1 MSCPNNEATK
11 LKTRQEDNCKENCSF
26 NFKYNS
32 NSTCKLINK
41 GDYLEINTDGKNE
54 VTYNSKGLSLDGVR
68 LYVPS
73 LHTFDGKHTDAE
85 LILKHSGGTK
95 NFMVC
100 LPIKTNKGTG
110 DSVNFFKQFASHIP
124 LEKNSPTTVNVKN
137 WSLNN
142 VMPAPKTPFYHYIG
156 DSPYP
161 PCNMQATMI
170 VFDNDHASTINTS
183 DLELIK
189 KTIKPAQKNTSSKKE
204 GFVGGMHVREGMVAY
219 NSSGANN
226 TETDDQS
233 QAMECTEYYDT
244 DPTSTSGTSSATSTK
259 KPSIDWSK
267 ITKSPA
273 FIVVIVLLAILAGGV
288 FFYYVLW
295 PMIRKRLDG
304 VPVAN
309 ESELTIPEGGAA
321 NAGAPVTRKGT
332 GIAMVG

>member
-41 GDYLEINTDGKNE
+41 GDYLEIKTDGKNE
-54 VTYNSKGLSLDGVR
+54 VTYNSQTISLDDVR

-170 VFDNDHASTINTS
+170 VFDNNHASTINTS

-189 KTIKPAQKNTSSKKE
+189 KTIIPAKKNTSSKKE
-204 GFVGGMHVREGMVAY
+204 GFVGGSHSILEGFVAY
-219 NSSGANN
+219 NSNGANN
-226 TETDDQS
+226 TETDETS

-244 DPTSTSGTSSATSTK
+244 DPTSTSSGDASTK
-259 KPSIDWSK
+259 TSSIDWSK
-267 ITKSPA
+267 ITQSPV
-273 FIVVIVLLAILAGGV
+273 FIVVIVLLAILAGGI

-309 ESELTIPEGGAA
+309 ESELKIPEGGIS
-321 NAGAPVTRKGT
+321 K
-332 GIAMVG
+332 

>member
-11 LKTRQEDNCKENCSF
+11 LKTRHEDKCKENCNF
-26 NFKYNS
+26 NFKYNP

-41 GDYLEINTDGKNE
+41 GDYLEIKTDGKNE
-54 VTYNSKGLSLDGVR
+54 VTYNSQGIRLDDVR

-73 LHTFDGKHTDAE
+73 LHTFDGKHTEAE
-85 LILKHSGGTK
+85 LILKHSGGAK

-110 DSVNFFKQFASHIP
+110 DSINFFKQFVSHIP

-142 VMPAPKTPFYHYIG
+142 VMPAPKTPFYNYIG

-161 PCNMQATMI
+161 PCNMQATVI
-170 VFDNDHASTINTS
+170 IFDNNHASTINTS

-189 KTIKPAQKNTSSKKE
+189 KTIKSAKKTTTSQKE
-204 GFVGGMHVREGMVAY
+204 GFVGHKEGFVAY
-219 NSSGANN
+219 NANGAND

-244 DPTSTSGTSSATSTK
+244 DPTSSDTSIK
-259 KPSIDWSK
+259 KPPIDWS

-273 FIVVIVLLAILAGGV
+273 FTIIMVLLSILAGGI

-295 PMIRKRLDG
+295 PTIRTWLAG
-304 VPVAN
+304 VRVA
-309 ESELTIPEGGAA
+309 SEAKLVIPD
-321 NAGAPVTRKGT
+321 
-332 GIAMVG
+332 

>member
-11 LKTRQEDNCKENCSF
+11 LKTQQEDKCKENCNF

-41 GDYLEINTDGKNE
+41 GDYLEIKTDGKNK
-54 VTYNSKGLSLDGVR
+54 VTYNSQGISLDGVR

-85 LILKHSGGTK
+85 LILKHSGGAK
-95 NFMVC
+95 NVMVC
-100 LPIKTNKGTG
+100 LPIKTNKGDG
-110 DSVNFFKQFASHIP
+110 DSVNFFKQFAPHIP
-124 LEKNSPTTVNVKN
+124 LEQNSPTTVNVKN

-142 VMPAPKTPFYHYIG
+142 VMPAPKTPFYNYMG

-170 VFDNDHASTINTS
+170 VFDNKHASVINAS

-189 KTIKPAQKNTSSKKE
+189 KTIKPAKTSKKE
-204 GFVGGMHVREGMVAY
+204 GFVGGFKEGFVAY
-219 NSSGANN
+219 NSNGANN
-226 TETDDQS
+226 TETEGQS

-244 DPTSTSGTSSATSTK
+244 DPTSSGDDTSGTSIK

-267 ITKSPA
+267 SPA
-273 FIVVIVLLAILAGGV
+273 FIIIIVLLSILAGGI
-288 FFYYVLW
+288 FLYYLLW
-295 PMIRKRLDG
+295 PMIRTVLNG
-304 VPVAN
+304 VPTVK
-309 ESELTIPEGGAA
+309 ESDNIIP
-321 NAGAPVTRKGT
+321 V
-332 GIAMVG
+332 

>member
-1 MSCPNNEATK
+1 MSCPNNEATE
-11 LKTRQEDNCKENCSF
+11 LKTRQEDKCKENCNF

-41 GDYLEINTDGKNE
+41 GDYLEIKTDGKNK
-54 VTYNSKGLSLDGVR
+54 VTYNSQGLSLDDVR

-73 LHTFDGKHTDAE
+73 LHTFDGKHTAAE
-85 LILKHSGGTK
+85 LILKHNGGTK

-170 VFDNDHASTINTS
+170 VFDNNHASTINTA

-189 KTIKPAQKNTSSKKE
+189 KSIKSAVKTSKKE
-204 GFVGGMHVREGMVAY
+204 GFVGGFKEGFVAY

-244 DPTSTSGTSSATSTK
+244 DPASSGTSGTSTK

-273 FIVVIVLLAILAGGV
+273 FIIIIVLLSILAGGI

-295 PMIRKRLDG
+295 PMIRTRLDTT
-304 VPVAN
+304 VAAS
-309 ESELTIPEGGAA
+309 ESTLEIPDGEGG
-321 NAGAPVTRKGT
+321 PVTRDGT
-332 GIAMVG
+332 GIAVVG

>member
-11 LKTRQEDNCKENCSF
+11 LKTQQEDKCKENCNF

-41 GDYLEINTDGKNE
+41 GDYLEIKTDGKNN
-54 VTYNSKGLSLDGVR
+54 VTYNSQGLSIDSVR
-68 LYVPS
+68 LYIPS
-73 LHTFDGKHTDAE
+73 LHTFDGKHTEAE

-95 NFMVC
+95 NFMIC
-100 LPIKTNKGTG
+100 LPIKTNEGGG
-110 DSVNFFKQFASHIP
+110 DSVNFFKQIASHIP
-124 LEKNSPTTVNVKN
+124 LEKNNPTTVNVRN
-137 WSLNN
+137 WSLND

-170 VFDNDHASTINTS
+170 VFDNKHASVINAS

-189 KTIKPAQKNTSSKKE
+189 KTIKPAAKTSKKE
-204 GFVGGMHVREGMVAY
+204 GFVGGFKEGFVAY
-219 NSSGANN
+219 NSNGAND
-226 TETDDQS
+226 TDNGSSS

-244 DPTSTSGTSSATSTK
+244 DPTSSGDDTSIK

-267 ITKSPA
+267 ITNSSA
-273 FIVVIVLLAILAGGV
+273 FIIIIVLLSILAGGI

-295 PMIRKRLDG
+295 PMIRTRLDG
-304 VPVAN
+304 VSAAS
-309 ESELTIPEGGAA
+309 ESSLEIPQD
-321 NAGAPVTRKGT
+321 
-332 GIAMVG
+332 

>member
-11 LKTRQEDNCKENCSF
+11 LKTQQEDKCKENCNF

-41 GDYLEINTDGKNE
+41 GDYLEIKTDGKNK
-54 VTYNSKGLSLDGVR
+54 VTYNSQGLSIDSVR
-68 LYVPS
+68 LYIPS
-73 LHTFDGKHTDAE
+73 LHTFDGKHTEAE
-85 LILKHSGGTK
+85 LILKHGGGTK

-100 LPIKTNKGTG
+100 LPIKTNEGGG
-110 DSVNFFKQFASHIP
+110 DSVNFFKQFAPHIP

-137 WSLNN
+137 WSLND

-170 VFDNDHASTINTS
+170 VFDNKHASVINAS

-189 KTIKPAQKNTSSKKE
+189 KTIKPAAKTSKKE
-204 GFVGGMHVREGMVAY
+204 GFVGGFKEGFVAY
-219 NSSGANN
+219 NSNGAND
-226 TETDDQS
+226 TDNSSSS

-244 DPTSTSGTSSATSTK
+244 DPTSTSSDDTTK
-259 KPSIDWSK
+259 KPSAPNWSK
-267 ITKSPA
+267 ITQSQA
-273 FIVVIVLLAILAGGV
+273 FIITIVLLSILAGGI

-295 PMIRKRLDG
+295 PMIRTRLDG
-304 VPVAN
+304 VSAA
-309 ESELTIPEGGAA
+309 SEAELKIPSGG
-321 NAGAPVTRKGT
+321 PVTRKGT
-332 GIAMVG
+332 GVAMVG

>member
-11 LKTRQEDNCKENCSF
+11 LKTQQEDKCKENCSF

-41 GDYLEINTDGKNE
+41 GDYLEIKTDGKNN
-54 VTYNSKGLSLDGVR
+54 VTYNSQGLSLDSVR

-124 LEKNSPTTVNVKN
+124 LEKNNPTTVNVKN

-170 VFDNDHASTINTS
+170 VFDNKHASVINAP

-189 KTIKPAQKNTSSKKE
+189 KTIKPATKTSEKE
-204 GFVGGMHVREGMVAY
+204 GFVGGFKEGFVAY
-219 NSSGANN
+219 NSNGANN
-226 TETDDQS
+226 TADDSSSS

-244 DPTSTSGTSSATSTK
+244 DPTSSGDDTSIK

-267 ITKSPA
+267 ITNSPA
-273 FIVVIVLLAILAGGV
+273 FIIIIVLLSILAGGI

-295 PMIRKRLDG
+295 PMIRTRLDG
-304 VPVAN
+304 VSAA
-309 ESELTIPEGGAA
+309 SDSALGIPSGG
-321 NAGAPVTRKGT
+321 PVTRKGT
-332 GIAMVG
+332 GVAMVG

>member
-11 LKTRQEDNCKENCSF
+11 LKTQQEDKCKENCNF

-41 GDYLEINTDGKNE
+41 GDYLEIKTDGKNK
-54 VTYNSKGLSLDGVR
+54 VTYNSQGLSIDSVR
-68 LYVPS
+68 LYIPS
-73 LHTFDGKHTDAE
+73 LHTFDGKHTEAE
-85 LILKHSGGTK
+85 LILKHGGGTK

-100 LPIKTNKGTG
+100 LPIKTNEGGG
-110 DSVNFFKQFASHIP
+110 DSVIFFKQFAPHIP

-137 WSLNN
+137 WSLND

-170 VFDNDHASTINTS
+170 VFDNKHASVINAS

-189 KTIKPAQKNTSSKKE
+189 KTIKPAAKTSKKE
-204 GFVGGMHVREGMVAY
+204 GFVGGFKEGFVAY
-219 NSSGANN
+219 NSNGAND
-226 TETDDQS
+226 TDNSSSS

-244 DPTSTSGTSSATSTK
+244 DPTSSGDDTSIK

-273 FIVVIVLLAILAGGV
+273 FIIIIVLLSILAGGI

-295 PMIRKRLDG
+295 PMIRTRLDG
-304 VPVAN
+304 VSAA
-309 ESELTIPEGGAA
+309 SDSALGIPSGG
-321 NAGAPVTRKGT
+321 PVTRKGT
-332 GIAMVG
+332 GVAMVG

>member
-11 LKTRQEDNCKENCSF
+11 LKTQQEDKCKENCNF

-32 NSTCKLINK
+32 NSTCKLMNK
-41 GDYLEINTDGKNE
+41 EDYLEIKTDGKNK
-54 VTYNSKGLSLDGVR
+54 VTYNSQGLSLDSVR

-73 LHTFDGKHTDAE
+73 LHTVDGKHTDAE

-100 LPIKTNKGTG
+100 LPIKTVADSTTG
-110 DSVNFFKQFASHIP
+110 DSVNFFKQLHRHIP
-124 LEKNSPTTVNVKN
+124 FEKNSPTIVNLKN

-170 VFDNDHASTINTS
+170 VFDNNHASTINRS
-183 DLELIK
+183 DLHYIK
-189 KTIKPAQKNTSSKKE
+189 KSIKSAAKTIKKE
-204 GFVGGMHVREGMVAY
+204 GFVGGFKEGFVAY

-244 DPTSTSGTSSATSTK
+244 DPTSSGTSSGTSTK

-267 ITKSPA
+267 ITKSPV
-273 FIVVIVLLAILAGGV
+273 FIIIIVLLSILAGGI

-295 PMIRKRLDG
+295 PMIRTRLDTT
-304 VPVAN
+304 VAAS
-309 ESELTIPEGGAA
+309 ESELAIPEGGE
-321 NAGAPVTRKGT
+321 GATSD
-332 GIAMVG
+332 A

>member
-11 LKTRQEDNCKENCSF
+11 LKTQQEDKCKENCSF

-32 NSTCKLINK
+32 NSTCKLVNK
-41 GDYLEINTDGKNE
+41 GDYLEIKTDGKNK
-54 VTYNSKGLSLDGVR
+54 VTYNSQGLSLDSVR

-110 DSVNFFKQFASHIP
+110 DSVNFFKQFAHHIP
-124 LEKNSPTTVNVKN
+124 LDKKRDLGHGEVEPGVVNVKN

-142 VMPAPKTPFYHYIG
+142 VMPAPKTPFYHYVG

-170 VFDNDHASTINTS
+170 VFDNKNASVINAS

-189 KTIKPAQKNTSSKKE
+189 KTIKPAAKTSKKE
-204 GFVGGMHVREGMVAY
+204 GFVGGFKEGFVAY
-219 NSSGANN
+219 NSNGAND
-226 TETDDQS
+226 TEDSSSS

-244 DPTSTSGTSSATSTK
+244 DPTSTNSDDTTK
-259 KPSIDWSK
+259 KPSAPNWSE

-273 FIVVIVLLAILAGGV
+273 FIITIVLLSILAGGILI
-288 FFYYVLW
+288 YYGLW
-295 PMIRKRLDG
+295 PMIRTRLAG
-304 VPVAN
+304 VRVA
-309 ESELTIPEGGAA
+309 SEAEFKMPSGG
-321 NAGAPVTRKGT
+321 PVTTQQRT

>member
-1 MSCPNNEATK
+1 
-11 LKTRQEDNCKENCSF
+11 
-26 NFKYNS
+26 
-32 NSTCKLINK
+32 
-41 GDYLEINTDGKNE
+41 
-54 VTYNSKGLSLDGVR
+54 
-68 LYVPS
+68 
-73 LHTFDGKHTDAE
+73 
-85 LILKHSGGTK
+85 
-95 NFMVC
+95 MVC

-170 VFDNDHASTINTS
+170 VFDNNHASIINTS

-189 KTIKPAQKNTSSKKE
+189 KTIKPAKKNTPSKKE
-204 GFVGGMHVREGMVAY
+204 GFIGGMIGSFREGMVAY

-244 DPTSTSGTSSATSTK
+244 DPTSTSGGVVDTPK
-259 KPSIDWSK
+259 IQHIDWSELIEK
-267 ITKSPA
+267 PG
-273 FIVVIVLLAILAGGV
+273 VVIIIVIISILIGGILI
-288 FFYYVLW
+288 YYILW
-295 PMIRKRLDG
+295 PFIRKRLDD
-304 VPVAN
+304 VQVAN
-309 ESELTIPEGGAA
+309 ESELKIPD
-321 NAGAPVTRKGT
+321 NTGT
-332 GIAMVG
+332 SKSN

>member
-1 MSCPNNEATK
+1 MSCPNNETTK

-32 NSTCKLINK
+32 NSTCKLINH
-41 GDYLEINTDGKNE
+41 GDYLEIKTDGTNE
-54 VTYNSKGLSLDGVR
+54 VTYNSQDLKLDDVR
-68 LYVPS
+68 LYIPS
-73 LHTFDGKHTDAE
+73 LHTFDGKPTDAE
-85 LILKHSGGTK
+85 LILKHNGGTK

-100 LPIKTNKGTG
+100 LPIKANKGTG

-124 LEKNSPTTVNVKN
+124 LAKNSPTVVNVQN
-137 WSLNN
+137 CSLNN

-170 VFDNDHASTINTS
+170 VFDHNHASTINTA

-189 KTIKPAQKNTSSKKE
+189 KTIKPAKKSTSPSKDKE
-204 GFVGGMHVREGMVAY
+204 GFVGGMIGGFKEGFVAY

-244 DPTSTSGTSSATSTK
+244 DPTSTSGDSASTK

-273 FIVVIVLLAILAGGV
+273 FIIIIVLLSILAGGI

-309 ESELTIPEGGAA
+309 ESELKIPEGG
-321 NAGAPVTRKGT
+321 TT
-332 GIAMVG
+332 SE

>member
-1 MSCPNNEATK
+1 MSCPNNEDMK
-11 LKTRQEDNCKENCSF
+11 LKTQQEDKCKENCDF
-26 NFKYNS
+26 HFKYNS

-41 GDYLEINTDGKNE
+41 GDYLEIKTDGKNK
-54 VTYNSKGLSLDGVR
+54 VTYNSQGLSIDSVR

-73 LHTFDGKHTDAE
+73 LHTFDGKHTEAE

-100 LPIKTNKGTG
+100 LPIKTNNGGG
-110 DSVNFFKQFASHIP
+110 DSVNFFKQFAPHIP

-137 WSLNN
+137 WSLND

-170 VFDNDHASTINTS
+170 VFDNKHASVINAS

-189 KTIKPAQKNTSSKKE
+189 KTIKPAAKTSKKE
-204 GFVGGMHVREGMVAY
+204 GFVGGFKEGFVAY
-219 NSSGANN
+219 NSNGAND
-226 TETDDQS
+226 TDNSSSS

-244 DPTSTSGTSSATSTK
+244 DPTSSGDDTSIK

-267 ITKSPA
+267 ITNSPA
-273 FIVVIVLLAILAGGV
+273 FIIIIVLLSILAGGI

-295 PMIRKRLDG
+295 PMIRTRLDG
-304 VPVAN
+304 VPAAS
-309 ESELTIPEGGAA
+309 ESALEIPD
-321 NAGAPVTRKGT
+321 N
-332 GIAMVG
+332 

>member
-11 LKTRQEDNCKENCSF
+11 LKTQQEDKCKENCNF

-32 NSTCKLINK
+32 NSTCKLMNK
-41 GDYLEINTDGKNE
+41 EDYLEIKTDGKNK
-54 VTYNSKGLSLDGVR
+54 VTSNSQGLSLDSVR

-100 LPIKTNKGTG
+100 LPIKTVADSTTG
-110 DSVNFFKQFASHIP
+110 DSVIFFKQFAPHIP
-124 LEKNSPTTVNVKN
+124 LDKNPLGHGVVNVKN

-142 VMPAPKTPFYHYIG
+142 VMPAPKTPFYHYVG

-170 VFDNDHASTINTS
+170 VFDNKHASTINTS

-189 KTIKPAQKNTSSKKE
+189 KSIKPAKKE
-204 GFVGGMHVREGMVAY
+204 GFVGGFKEGFVGGFKEGFVAY
-219 NSSGANN
+219 NSNGAND
-226 TETDDQS
+226 TEDSSSS

-244 DPTSTSGTSSATSTK
+244 DPTSTSTSSDDKSTK
-259 KPSIDWSK
+259 KPSIDLSK

-273 FIVVIVLLAILAGGV
+273 FIIIIVLLSILAGGV

-295 PMIRKRLDG
+295 PMIRTRLDG
-304 VPVAN
+304 VPVAS
-309 ESELTIPEGGAA
+309 ESELKIPEGG
-321 NAGAPVTRKGT
+321 GG
-332 GIAMVG
+332 

>member
-11 LKTRQEDNCKENCSF
+11 LKTQQEDKCKENCNF

-41 GDYLEINTDGKNE
+41 GDYLEIKTDGKNN
-54 VTYNSKGLSLDGVR
+54 VAYNSQGLGLDDVR

-100 LPIKTNKGTG
+100 LPIKTNNGGG
-110 DSVNFFKQFASHIP
+110 DSVNFFKQFAPHIP

-137 WSLNN
+137 WSLND

-170 VFDNDHASTINTS
+170 VFDNKHASVINAS
-183 DLELIK
+183 DLELINLN
-189 KTIKPAQKNTSSKKE
+189 TCYRTTKNSLRDL
-204 GFVGGMHVREGMVAY
+204 MRY
-219 NSSGANN
+219 R
-226 TETDDQS
+226 
-233 QAMECTEYYDT
+233 
-244 DPTSTSGTSSATSTK
+244 
-259 KPSIDWSK
+259 
-267 ITKSPA
+267 
-273 FIVVIVLLAILAGGV
+273 LIL
-288 FFYYVLW
+288 
-295 PMIRKRLDG
+295 R
-304 VPVAN
+304 
-309 ESELTIPEGGAA
+309 
-321 NAGAPVTRKGT
+321 PVTKDVLNR
-332 GIAMVG
+332 II

>member
-11 LKTRQEDNCKENCSF
+11 LKTRHEDNCKENCNF
-26 NFKYNS
+26 NFKYNP
-32 NSTCKLINK
+32 NSTCELINN
-41 GDYLEINTDGKNE
+41 GDYLEIKTDGKNK
-54 VTYNSKGLSLDGVR
+54 VTYNSKAIVLNSVR

-100 LPIKTNKGTG
+100 LPIKANTGSG

-124 LEKNSPTTVNVKN
+124 LEKNNPTTVNVKN
-137 WSLNN
+137 WSLND

-161 PCNMQATMI
+161 PCHMKATSI
-170 VFDNDHASTINTS
+170 VFDNEHASIINAS

-189 KTIKPAQKNTSSKKE
+189 KTIKPAEKGKE
-204 GFVGGMHVREGMVAY
+204 GFVGGGSKEGFAGRKEGFVAY
-219 NSSGANN
+219 NSNGANSVEKN
-226 TETDDQS
+226 EGG

-244 DPTSTSGTSSATSTK
+244 DPTSGGSSASGGSSGGASGSKT
-259 KPSIDWSK
+259 PSIDLSK

-273 FIVVIVLLAILAGGV
+273 FIIIIVLLSILAGGI

-295 PMIRKRLDG
+295 PIIRKRLDG
-304 VPVAN
+304 VPVAS
-309 ESELTIPEGGAA
+309 ESELKIPETLG
-321 NAGAPVTRKGT
+321 KS
-332 GIAMVG
+332 

>member
-11 LKTRQEDNCKENCSF
+11 LKTQQEDKCKENCNF

-32 NSTCKLINK
+32 NSTCKLMNK
-41 GDYLEINTDGKNE
+41 GDYLEIKTDGKNK
-54 VTYNSKGLSLDGVR
+54 VTYNSQGLSLDSVR

-100 LPIKTNKGTG
+100 LPIKTVADSTTG
-110 DSVNFFKQFASHIP
+110 DSVIFFKQFASHIP
-124 LEKNSPTTVNVKN
+124 LDKNDPTTVNVKN

-142 VMPAPKTPFYHYIG
+142 VMPAPKTPFYHYVG

-170 VFDNDHASTINTS
+170 VFDNKHASTINTS
-183 DLELIK
+183 DLDLIK
-189 KTIKPAQKNTSSKKE
+189 KSIKPASKKESFVGGFKE
-204 GFVGGMHVREGMVAY
+204 GFVGGFKEGFVAY
-219 NSSGANN
+219 NSNGAND
-226 TETDDQS
+226 TEDSSSS

-244 DPTSTSGTSSATSTK
+244 DPTSSDDTSTK

-267 ITKSPA
+267 ITESST
-273 FIVVIVLLAILAGGV
+273 FIIIIVLLSILAGGV

-295 PMIRKRLDG
+295 PMIRTRLDG
-304 VPVAN
+304 VPVAS
-309 ESELTIPEGGAA
+309 ESELKIPEGGT
-321 NAGAPVTRKGT
+321 GGGPVTRKGT
-332 GIAMVG
+332 GIAVVG

>member
-11 LKTRQEDNCKENCSF
+11 LKTRQEDNCKENCNF

-41 GDYLEINTDGKNE
+41 GDYLEIKTDGKNK
-54 VTYNSKGLSLDGVR
+54 VTYNSQGLSLDDVR

-85 LILKHSGGTK
+85 LILKHSGGPK

-100 LPIKTNKGTG
+100 VPIKTNKGTG
-110 DSVNFFKQFASHIP
+110 DSINFFKQFVSHIP

-170 VFDNDHASTINTS
+170 VFDNNHASTINTA

-189 KTIKPAQKNTSSKKE
+189 KSIKSTKKTISKKE
-204 GFVGGMHVREGMVAY
+204 DFVGGFKESFVAY

-226 TETDDQS
+226 TETNDQS

-244 DPTSTSGTSSATSTK
+244 DPTSSGTSSDTSSGTSTK
-259 KPSIDWSK
+259 KLSIDWSK
-267 ITKSPA
+267 IIKSPA
-273 FIVVIVLLAILAGGV
+273 FIIVIVLLSILAGGV

-295 PMIRKRLDG
+295 PMIRRATAN

-309 ESELTIPEGGAA
+309 ESELVIPEGVA
-321 NAGAPVTRKGT
+321 TGT
-332 GIAMVG
+332 NDK

>member
-1 MSCPNNEATK
+1 MSCPNNEATE
-11 LKTRQEDNCKENCSF
+11 LKTRQEDKCKENCNF

-41 GDYLEINTDGKNE
+41 GDYLEIKTDGKNE
-54 VTYNSKGLSLDGVR
+54 VTYNSQGLSLDDVR

-161 PCNMQATMI
+161 PCNMQATMV
-170 VFDNDHASTINTS
+170 VFDNNHASTINPS

-189 KTIKPAQKNTSSKKE
+189 KSIKSAVKTSKKE
-204 GFVGGMHVREGMVAY
+204 GFVGGFKEGFVAY

-244 DPTSTSGTSSATSTK
+244 DPTSSGTSSGTSTK

-273 FIVVIVLLAILAGGV
+273 FIIIIVLLSILAGGI

-295 PMIRKRLDG
+295 PMIRTRLDTT
-304 VPVAN
+304 VAAS
-309 ESELTIPEGGAA
+309 ESTLEIPDGEGGS
-321 NAGAPVTRKGT
+321 VTRDGT
-332 GIAMVG
+332 GIAVVE

>member
-1 MSCPNNEATK
+1 MSCPNNEATE
-11 LKTRQEDNCKENCSF
+11 LKTRQEDKCKENCNF

-41 GDYLEINTDGKNE
+41 GDYLEIKTDGKNK
-54 VTYNSKGLSLDGVR
+54 VTYNSQGLSLDDVR

-73 LHTFDGKHTDAE
+73 LHTFDGKHTAAE
-85 LILKHSGGTK
+85 LILKHNGGTK

-161 PCNMQATMI
+161 PCHMQATMI
-170 VFDNDHASTINTS
+170 VFDNNHASTINTA

-189 KTIKPAQKNTSSKKE
+189 KSIKSAVKTSKKE
-204 GFVGGMHVREGMVAY
+204 GFVAY

-244 DPTSTSGTSSATSTK
+244 DPASSGTSGTSGTSTK

-267 ITKSPA
+267 SPA
-273 FIVVIVLLAILAGGV
+273 FIIIIVLLSILAGGI

-295 PMIRKRLDG
+295 PMIRTRLDTT
-304 VPVAN
+304 VAAS
-309 ESELTIPEGGAA
+309 ESTLEIP
-321 NAGAPVTRKGT
+321 NTSSSTP
-332 GIAMVG
+332 ISNN